1 MYLKHVIPGVC
12 VTALLG
18 FGLPATAQ
26 FTDAVKGVGHAASE
40 TGKKAVKT
48 TGEAGKQVGSAT
60 KQGAKKAG
68 SATKKGAKTVGTKT
82 KHVVT
87 GK

>member
-1 MYLKHVIPGVC
+1 MFRKSLIPAAC

-26 FTDAVKGVGHAASE
+26 LTDMAKKTGHA
-40 TGKKAVKT
+40 V
-48 TGEAGKQVGSAT
+48 GEAGKEVGSAT
-60 KQGAKKAG
+60 KKGATKVG
-68 SATKKGAKTVGTKT
+68 SATKKGAKTVGHET

-87 GK
+87 GAPKNKTGK